1 MSDIKKRLR
10 DKVNKLDKWTSWMK
24 SYLNKKYWVKYKRLA
39 LLIKPILDGIL
50 ILLLIFGVLFIVK
63 IINININPLR
73 IEINDSINISEPVI
87 QQLVMAQ
94 ISVTFLITAVLSL
107 VANLENVYIYGEK
120 ARNNIFKGKIITFS
134 RVFIILIIL
143 MFFSIL
149 MMIKSQNNIHIFI
162 SVISALFI
170 LVFLTFKMIRL
181 FLQKEEVK
189 KELMLEYYRE
199 NVKVWKKSVPT
210 DSYSSLKLNNLRE
223 RYLFL
228 MLSKD
233 IEYVEFDQIYLDLID
248 KLLFNNRQ
256 KLQEY
261 YTEPI
266 THSDLISD
274 YIIILNN
281 MIKVGEIDR
290 AIQCYNKLLNMLNYY
305 NIYIPYFELFTVF
318 ENLNMDTYNLKNEF
332 EIRERVKKISHTSL
346 LILRQSYICT
356 KTDFSYTR
364 IGKLDNSLLRNVIS
378 NDIFA
383 EIYDS
388 LYHKTKDN
396 KDKLTNFLIIYD
408 EFRMSSFYLYNKM
421 HDITNFNWKYKRLPK
436 MERDISIIGT
446 VVASL
451 LLRILK
457 NNDEENFKLFLS
469 MNINPNEM
477 LFAYHVLV
485 LSIIQAKIKKFDKNP
500 YTDFYSMDLDKAL
513 DIISKNNIVL
523 KDIITQSNIENIHES
538 IKENCIGQF
547 DGGFLIDYRFNYT
560 NKLIKIY
567 FEYVKSMLGINTIN
581 NRRNTNPQRIIIKEI
596 VEKIFG

>member
-1 MSDIKKRLR
+1 MSDIKKKLR
-10 DKVNKLDKWTSWMK
+10 GEVDKLDKWTSWMK
-24 SYLNKKYWVKYKRLA
+24 SYLNKKYWAKYKRLS
-39 LLIKPILDGIL
+39 LLIKPILDGTI
-50 ILLLIFGVLFIVK
+50 ILLLILGVLFITK
-63 IINININPLR
+63 IINIDINTLR
-73 IEINDSINISEPVI
+73 IEINDSINISDSVI

-149 MMIKSQNNIHIFI
+149 MMIKGQNNIHIFI
-162 SVISALFI
+162 SVIGALFI
-170 LVFLTFKMIRL
+170 LALLTFKMIRL
-181 FLQKEEVK
+181 FLQKDQVK
-189 KELMLEYYRE
+189 KGLMLEYYRE
-199 NVKVWKKSVPT
+199 NIKVWKKSIPT
-210 DSYSSLKLNNLRE
+210 DPYTSLKLNNLRE

-248 KLLFNNRQ
+248 KLLFNNRE

-261 YTEPI
+261 YTEPLI
-266 THSDLISD
+266 HSDLIAD
-274 YIIILNN
+274 YIIILDN

-290 AIQCYNKLLNMLNYY
+290 AIQCYNKLLRMLNYY
-305 NIYIPYFELFTVF
+305 NTYIPYFELFAVF
-318 ENLNMDTYNLKNEF
+318 ENLNMDTYNLKNKF
-332 EIRERVKKISHTSL
+332 EIMERVKKISNTAL
-346 LILRQSYICT
+346 LILRQLYICT

-378 NDIFA
+378 NNIFA

-396 KDKLTNFLIIYD
+396 EDKLTDFLTIYD

-421 HDITNFNWKYKRLPK
+421 HDITNFSWKYKRLPE

-500 YTDFYSMDLDKAL
+500 YSDFYSMDLEKVL
-513 DIISKNNIVL
+513 DIISKNNMVL
-523 KDIITQSNIENIHES
+523 KDIITKSNIENIHDS
-538 IKENCIGQF
+538 IKENCIGEF
-547 DGGFLIDYRFNYT
+547 DGSFLIDYRFKYT
-560 NKLIKIY
+560 NKLIKVY
-567 FEYVKSMLGINTIN
+567 FKHVKSVLGTNINN
-581 NRRNTNPQRIIIKEI
+581 NRRDINPQRAIIKEI
-596 VEKIFG
+596 VEKVFG